1 MDRDASGSVTPRL
14 KRRNA
19 LREPIIPGRS
29 LRILVVMAVSALSLI
44 YAYWVTRS
52 LALTVVAGLWCAV
65 CILVPAILYRRLM
78 REGRV
83 APPKRKWMVRIYG
96 GLTLYTLGLA
106 GLEYWTG
113 DSPQLWLWTVVAAA
127 AFLVAALASRR
138 EFT

>member
-1 MDRDASGSVTPRL
+1 MS
-14 KRRNA
+14 
-19 LREPIIPGRS
+19 EPIIPGKA
-29 LRILVVMAVSALSLI
+29 LRILAVMAVSAISLV

-78 REGRV
+78 RQGRI
-83 APPKRKWMVRIYG
+83 AQPTRKWMVRIYG

-113 DSPQLWLWTVVAAA
+113 AAPQMWLWTVVAAA